1 MNKYNFS
8 FFVGGI
14 KVTIPTDNNMTLTD
28 LQKLVRS
35 NQYHDKVIDIRNGNK
50 SIKSTL
56 DYITPAGTFHSRS
69 NAQII
74 QRSGIFCI
82 DFDHVSDTRVLKA
95 NLIKL
100 FTPCLFFDSPSGD
113 GIKVF
118 YYIDTLAAEHI
129 DYFRAFQN
137 YFRLEMNL
145 EIDKQCSD
153 ISRACYLSWD
163 CNSYYNDSAPLIGAE
178 FIKKYLPKPVEKTN
192 IVLEPLFNTKTVAV
206 TSEIEQC
213 DIIRKN
219 LDKSESFVSGNRN
232 HYAGL
237 LCAGLNRIG
246 ISQNTAL
253 NYLYTLEQTDFT
265 KDEISKIVLCSYKQ
279 TDKHGCNPLKLDT
292 NPVSMQTKSTNKPYS
307 ESSNNQ
313 PLLCCETLENMIE
326 KAKNAPK
333 LRFLWSGIMVGS
345 FGFVFGPPKSGKTIF
360 CENLALMI
368 AAGKES
374 FFNKR
379 IEERMKVFF
388 VSMEEYWQPRTE
400 RNQKQLQFINAS
412 LGDYFKIVDE
422 NFPRIL
428 STKEDWDLLKK
439 HIIESGSK
447 LVFVDSLTR
456 MYSGS
461 IEDSNTAKEIG
472 LKLRELTN
480 ELAITLIVIHHTPKV
495 IGRPITIDSLAG
507 SRILAQEADFL
518 IGVSKSADGTRYV
531 KEVAFRYKPEDDE
544 KVTTFTINDNA
555 FLEPT
560 NHVSEASILKEKD
573 GRADS
578 TNTDM
583 VLDLINEKSISPQGY
598 ATTKD
603 LFVNLVDNDIM
614 SKPTLYAQLKKLQS
628 KGKITNPSKGI
639 YKVNT

>member
-1 MNKYNFS
+1 MSKYKFS

-14 KVTIPTDNNMTLTD
+14 KNTIPTDNNMTLNE
-28 LQKLVRS
+28 LQKIVRS
-35 NQYHDKVIDIRNGNK
+35 NQYHEKIIEIRKGNK
-50 SIKSTL
+50 SIKQTL

-69 NAQII
+69 NNQII

-82 DFDHVSDTRVLKA
+82 DFDHVNDTRILKA

-100 FTPCLFFDSPSGD
+100 CTPCLFFDSPSGD
-113 GIKVF
+113 GVKVF
-118 YYIDTLAAEHI
+118 YYIDIQAAEHI
-129 DYFRAFQN
+129 DYFKAFQN
-137 YFRLEMNL
+137 YFRSEMNL

-163 CNSYYNDSAPLIGAE
+163 NNSYFNDSAPIIGAE
-178 FIKKYLPKPVEKTN
+178 FTNKFLPKPIEKSN
-192 IVLEPLFNTKTVAV
+192 IVLVPLINKNTVKIANET
-206 TSEIEQC
+206 EQC
-213 DIIRKN
+213 DIIKKN
-219 LDKSESFVSGNRN
+219 LDKSESFTTGNRN
-232 HYAGL
+232 HYIGL

-253 NYLYTLEQTDFT
+253 SYLSAFEQPDFT
-265 KDEISKIVLCSYKQ
+265 KDEISKIVQCSYKQ
-279 TDKHGCNPLKLDT
+279 TDKHGCNPLK
-292 NPVSMQTKSTNKPYS
+292 VETKSTSIQNQSTHKSYPEQTN
-307 ESSNNQ
+307 ESS
-313 PLLCCETLENMIE
+313 LCCETLENMIE

-374 FFNKR
+374 FFNKP
-379 IEERMKVFF
+379 IEEKMKVFF

-400 RNQKQLQFINAS
+400 RNHKQLQFINAT
-412 LGDYFKIVDE
+412 LGDNFKIVDE
-422 NFPRIL
+422 KFPRIL

-439 HIIESGSK
+439 HIIQSGAK

-461 IEDSNTAKEIG
+461 IEDSNIAKEIG

-573 GRADS
+573 GRSDS

-639 YKVNT
+639 YKVNV